1 MDHLTGNGHTRAPVE
16 ILDLGYPQIIELP
29 PPRVVRPRKAWWPAL
44 VLFLVTLV
52 TTLAVGSEFALSYA
66 HNVAPF
72 SGDDN
77 PFAAILAPLAHPH
90 LLVLGIPFSFAL
102 LGFLM
107 AHEMGHY
114 IACQIYGID
123 VSYPYFI
130 PSPFLF
136 GTFGAF
142 LRIRSPIATRRALF
156 DVGIA
161 GPIAG
166 FVVAVPLM
174 AYAISISK
182 IIPGVQQN
190 AEIIFGQPLLM
201 KIFTGMFHPGADPT
215 SLLLHPIGQA
225 AWVGLFATALNL
237 LPGGQLDGGHIIF
250 SISPRWHRWISLLTV
265 FALVPFGKYLWMG
278 WLLWSVMLTLTLRHP
293 RVPKYPGVTG
303 GRRVLVVCAALM
315 LVLSFTPAPFS
326 HSSGKEAWPEI
337 RNEARGTLHD
347 LRDRVRRLPHHK

>member
-1 MDHLTGNGHTRAPVE
+1 MDRLPGNGHSRTPVE
-16 ILDLGYPQIIELP
+16 VLDLGYPQIIELP
-29 PPRVVRPRKAWWPAL
+29 PPRIVRPRKPLWPAV

-52 TTLAVGSEFALSYA
+52 TTLAVGSGFAISYA

-142 LRIRSPIATRRALF
+142 LANTVA
-156 DVGIA
+156 DCDAA
-161 GPIAG
+161 G
-166 FVVAVPLM
+166 AV
-174 AYAISISK
+174 
-182 IIPGVQQN
+182 
-190 AEIIFGQPLLM
+190 
-201 KIFTGMFHPGADPT
+201 
-215 SLLLHPIGQA
+215 
-225 AWVGLFATALNL
+225 
-237 LPGGQLDGGHIIF
+237 
-250 SISPRWHRWISLLTV
+250 
-265 FALVPFGKYLWMG
+265 
-278 WLLWSVMLTLTLRHP
+278 
-293 RVPKYPGVTG
+293 
-303 GRRVLVVCAALM
+303 
-315 LVLSFTPAPFS
+315 
-326 HSSGKEAWPEI
+326 
-337 RNEARGTLHD
+337 
-347 LRDRVRRLPHHK
+347 

>member
-1 MDHLTGNGHTRAPVE
+1 MDHIPGNGHARIPVE
-16 ILDLGYPQIIELP
+16 VLDLGYPQIIELP
-29 PPRVVRPRKAWWPAL
+29 PPRIVRPRKPWWPAL
-44 VLFLVTLV
+44 VLFLLTLV

-77 PFAAILAPLAHPH
+77 PFAAIVAPLAHPH
-90 LLVLGIPFSFAL
+90 LLLLGIPFSFAL

-114 IACQIYGID
+114 VACQIYGID

-166 FVVAVPLM
+166 FVIAAPLM
-174 AYAISISK
+174 AYGIAISK
-182 IIPGVQQN
+182 IVPGAQDNSDLVFGIPPLMH
-190 AEIIFGQPLLM
+190 IFNG
-201 KIFTGMFHPGADPT
+201 IFHPGTEPT
-215 SLLLHPIGQA
+215 SILLNPIGRA
-225 AWVGLFATALNL
+225 AWFGLFATALNL
-237 LPGGQLDGGHIIF
+237 LPVWQLDGGHILY
-250 SISPRWHRWISLLTV
+250 SLASRKHKEISLAVSLGLIGLGIYKWRGWALWGIV
-265 FALVPFGKYLWMG
+265 LLILSLRFRHPPVYDRWEELNASRKLLAILAVAIFAL
-278 WLLWSVMLTLTLRHP
+278 
-293 RVPKYPGVTG
+293 
-303 GRRVLVVCAALM
+303 C
-315 LVLSFTPAPFS
+315 FTP
-326 HSSGKEAWPEI
+326 WPV
-337 RNEARGTLHD
+337 NN
-347 LRDRVRRLPHHK
+347 P

>member
-1 MDHLTGNGHTRAPVE
+1 VNFADAVVALILAQGGRRLFSDKLVVSMDQIPGNGHAGIPVE
-16 ILDLGYPQIIELP
+16 ILDLGYPQVIELP
-29 PPRVVRPRKAWWPAL
+29 PPRPVWRRKPLWPAL
-44 VLFLVTLV
+44 ILFFVTLV
-52 TTLAVGSEFALSYA
+52 TTLAVGSGFAISYS
-66 HNVAPF
+66 HSVAPF
-72 SGDDN
+72 SGDEN
-77 PFAAILAPLAHPH
+77 PFAAIVAPLAHPH
-90 LLVLGIPFSFAL
+90 LLVLGIPFSLAL

-182 IIPGVQQN
+182 IVPGVQQN
-190 AEIIFGQPLLM
+190 ADIVFGQPLLM
-201 KIFTGMFHPGADPT
+201 KIFMGMFHPGADPS

-237 LPGGQLDGGHIIF
+237 LPCWQLDGGHILYTLA
-250 SISPRWHRWISLLTV
+250 SRKHKEISLAVSLG
-265 FALVPFGKYLWMG
+265 LIGMGIRWWHGWGLWG
-278 WLLWSVMLTLTLRHP
+278 IILLILSLRFRHP
-293 RVPKYPGVTG
+293 PVYDRWEPLDA
-303 GRRVLVVCAALM
+303 GRKLLAILAAAIFVLC
-315 LVLSFTPAPFS
+315 FTQ
-326 HSSGKEAWPEI
+326 WPT
-337 RNEARGTLHD
+337 NN
-347 LRDRVRRLPHHK
+347 P

>member
-1 MDHLTGNGHTRAPVE
+1 LTPARGGRPLFGAKLVAFMDHLSGNGHSRAPVE
-16 ILDLGYPQIIELP
+16 VLDLGYPQIIELP
-29 PPRVVRPRKAWWPAL
+29 PPRVMRNRKPWWPAL

-77 PFAAILAPLAHPH
+77 PFAAIVAPLAHPH

-114 IACQIYGID
+114 VACQIYGID

-182 IIPGVQQN
+182 IVPGVQQN
-190 AEIIFGQPLLM
+190 ADIIFGQPMLM
-201 KIFTGMFHPGADPT
+201 KIFMGMFHPGADPT

-237 LPGGQLDGGHIIF
+237 LPCWQLDGGHILYTLA
-250 SISPRWHRWISLLTV
+250 SKKHKEISLMV
-265 FALVPFGKYLWMG
+265 ALGLIAMG
-278 WLLWSVMLTLTLRHP
+278 IRWWHGW
-293 RVPKYPGVTG
+293 GVWG
-303 GRRVLVVCAALM
+303 IVL
-315 LVLSFTPAPFS
+315 LVLSLRFRHPPVYDRWEPLDAGRKLLAVLALAVFVLCFTQ
-326 HSSGKEAWPEI
+326 WPT
-337 RNEARGTLHD
+337 NN
-347 LRDRVRRLPHHK
+347 P